1 SCGANRAQAVRDC
14 VESADG
20 TDRVGRALS
29 PRSRVSFR
37 LYLITDRHVVK
48 GGDLVAACEAALS
61 AAPPGT
67 VALQLRE
74 KDLPARELYEL
85 ALRLRGIC
93 TRAGAPLIVNDR
105 VDVAIAADAD
115 GVHLP
120 FDSIGVS
127 MARKLL
133 GTRQIIG
140 VSSHSPPDVAGA
152 AREGADFAV
161 FGPIFDPMSKLATGP
176 AWGAS
181 GLKAACAAGAIPV
194 FALGGMTPERTRELF
209 ASLDPTARPAGVA
222 SIGAIFGAASPALAT
237 SAMLSALEAS
247 KTRRR

>member
-1 SCGANRAQAVRDC
+1 
-14 VESADG
+14 
-20 TDRVGRALS
+20 LS
-29 PRSRVSFR
+29 PRPRVSFR

-48 GGDLVAACEAALS
+48 SGDLFSACEAALS
-61 AAPPGT
+61 AAPPGA

-74 KDLPARELYEL
+74 KDLPARELYQL
-85 ALRLRGIC
+85 ALRLREIC

-127 MARKLL
+127 MARKLVGPDRL
-133 GTRQIIG
+133 IG

-161 FGPIFDPMSKLATGP
+161 FGPIFDPLSKPAAGP

-181 GLKAACAAGAIPV
+181 GLKAACGAGAIPV
-194 FALGGMTPERTRELF
+194 FALGGITPDRARELF
-209 ASLDPTARPAGVA
+209 TSSDTAARPAGVA
-222 SIGAIFGAASPALAT
+222 SIGAVFAADSPAIAT
-237 SAMLSALEAS
+237 SAMLSAM
-247 KTRRR
+247 RRSISWRRG

>member
-1 SCGANRAQAVRDC
+1 VRTSKKNDR
-14 VESADG
+14 
-20 TDRVGRALS
+20 RVG
-29 PRSRVSFR
+29 FR

-48 GGDLVAACEAALS
+48 SGDLISACEAALS

-74 KDLPARELYEL
+74 KDLPARELYEM
-85 ALRLRGIC
+85 ALRLREIC
-93 TRAGAPLIVNDR
+93 TRAGALLIVNDR
-105 VDVAIAADAD
+105 VDVAIAANAD

-133 GTRQIIG
+133 GPERLIG
-140 VSSHSPPDVAGA
+140 VSSHSPPDVSGA
-152 AREGADFAV
+152 ARESADFAV
-161 FGPIFDPMSKLATGP
+161 FGPVFDPLSKPATGP

-181 GLKAACAAGAIPV
+181 GLKAACIAGAIPV

-209 ASLDPTARPAGVA
+209 ASIDTTARPAGVA
-222 SIGAIFGAASPALAT
+222 SIGAIFAADSPAR
-237 SAMLSALEAS
+237 AMEEMLRALNAS
-247 KTRRR
+247 STRRQ

>member
-1 SCGANRAQAVRDC
+1 MGKSSRP
-14 VESADG
+14 
-20 TDRVGRALS
+20 RVG
-29 PRSRVSFR
+29 FR
-37 LYLITDRHVVK
+37 LYFITDRHVVK
-48 GGDLVAACEAALS
+48 GGDLISACEAALA
-61 AAPPGT
+61 AAPPGA

-85 ALRLRGIC
+85 ALRLREIC
-93 TRAGAPLIVNDR
+93 TRAGAPLVVNDR

-133 GTRQIIG
+133 GPSRLIG

-152 AREGADFAV
+152 EREGADFAV
-161 FGPIFDPMSKLATGP
+161 FGPVFDPLSKPAAGP

-181 GLKAACAAGAIPV
+181 GLRAACGAGAIPV
-194 FALGGMTPERTRELF
+194 FALGGITPDRARELL
-209 ASLDPTARPAGVA
+209 ASPDPAARPAGVA
-222 SIGAIFGAASPALAT
+222 SIGAIFGADSPALAIM
-237 SAMLSALEAS
+237 AMLSAIDAS
-247 KTRRR
+247 RQ

>member
-1 SCGANRAQAVRDC
+1 
-14 VESADG
+14 
-20 TDRVGRALS
+20 LS
-29 PRSRVSFR
+29 PRPRVSFR

-48 GGDLVAACEAALS
+48 DGDLIAACEAALTTACE

-85 ALRLRGIC
+85 ALRLRKIC

-105 VDVAIAADAD
+105 VDVAIGADAD
-115 GVHLP
+115 GIHLP

-133 GTRQIIG
+133 GRDRLIG

-161 FGPIFDPMSKLATGP
+161 FGPVFDPLSKPATGP

-181 GLKAACAAGAIPV
+181 GLNAACGAGAIPV
-194 FALGGMTPERTRELF
+194 FALGGITPDRTRELI
-209 ASLDPTARPAGVA
+209 AAADPAARPAGVA
-222 SIGAIFGAASPALAT
+222 SIGAIFAADSPALAT
-237 SAMLSALEAS
+237 AAMLSALDAS
-247 KTRRR
+247 WTRRQ

>member
-1 SCGANRAQAVRDC
+1 LAS
-14 VESADG
+14 
-20 TDRVGRALS
+20 S
-29 PRSRVSFR
+29 PRPRVSFR

-48 GGDLVAACEAALS
+48 SGDLIAACQAALS

-74 KDLPARELYEL
+74 KDLPARDLYEL
-85 ALRLRGIC
+85 ALRLREIC
-93 TRAGAPLIVNDR
+93 RRAGALLIVNDR
-105 VDVAIAADAD
+105 VDVAIAANAD

-133 GTRQIIG
+133 APEKLIG

-161 FGPIFDPMSKLATGP
+161 FGPIFDPLSKPAAGP
-176 AWGAS
+176 AWGAT
-181 GLKAACAAGAIPV
+181 GLEAACRAGSIPV
-194 FALGGMTPERTRELF
+194 FALGGITPERARELF
-209 ASLDPTARPAGVA
+209 VSAGPAGVA
-222 SIGAIFGAASPALAT
+222 SIGAIFAADSPAEA
-237 SAMLSALEAS
+237 SAAMLSAIDPTLIRS
-247 KTRRR
+247 R

>member
-1 SCGANRAQAVRDC
+1 MSSRP
-14 VESADG
+14 
-20 TDRVGRALS
+20 RVN
-29 PRSRVSFR
+29 FR
-37 LYLITDRHVVK
+37 LYLITDRRVVK
-48 GGDLVAACEAALS
+48 SDDLISACEAALT
-61 AAPPGT
+61 AAPPGAL
-67 VALQLRE
+67 ALQLRE

-85 ALRLRGIC
+85 ALRLREIC

-105 VDVAIAADAD
+105 VDVAMASNAD

-133 GTRQIIG
+133 GPTRLIG

-161 FGPIFDPMSKLATGP
+161 FGPIFDPLSKPATRP

-181 GLKAACAAGAIPV
+181 GLEAACRAGAIPV
-194 FALGGMTPERTRELF
+194 FALGGITPNRARDLF
-209 ASLDPTARPAGVA
+209 TSSNPTAQPAGVA
-222 SIGAIFGAASPALAT
+222 SIGAIFAADSPALAT
-237 SAMLSALEAS
+237 AAMLSALDAS
-247 KTRRR
+247 STRRQ

>member
-1 SCGANRAQAVRDC
+1 LAVSSRP
-14 VESADG
+14 
-20 TDRVGRALS
+20 RVR
-29 PRSRVSFR
+29 FR
-37 LYLITDRHVVK
+37 LYLITDRHLVK
-48 GGDLVAACEAALS
+48 SGDLISACEAALS
-61 AAPPGT
+61 AAPPGA

-74 KDLPARELYEL
+74 KNLPAREVYEL
-85 ALRLRGIC
+85 ARRLREIC
-93 TRAGAPLIVNDR
+93 TRAGAPRIVNDR

-133 GTRQIIG
+133 GAARLIG

-161 FGPIFDPMSKLATGP
+161 FGPVFDPLSKPAAGP

-181 GLKAACAAGAIPV
+181 GLRAACGAGSIPV
-194 FALGGMTPERTRELF
+194 FALGGMTPERAQELF
-209 ASLDPTARPAGVA
+209 SSSDPAARPTGVA
-222 SIGAIFGAASPALAT
+222 SIGAIFAADSPARAT
-237 SAMLSALEAS
+237 AAMLSAMDAPR
-247 KTRRR
+247 TRRR

>member
-1 SCGANRAQAVRDC
+1 MHASVTMTGKRKKVR
-14 VESADG
+14 V
-20 TDRVGRALS
+20 R
-29 PRSRVSFR
+29 FR
-37 LYLITDRHVVK
+37 LYLITDRRLVK
-48 GGDLVAACEAALS
+48 GGDLVAACEAALGS
-61 AAPPGT
+61 APRGA

-85 ALRLRGIC
+85 ARRLREIC
-93 TRAGAPLIVNDR
+93 TRTGAPLLVNDR
-105 VDVAIAADAD
+105 IDVAIAADAD

-120 FDSIGVS
+120 FDSIGVG

-133 GTRQIIG
+133 GAERLIG

-161 FGPIFDPMSKLATGP
+161 FGPVFDPISKPAAGP

-194 FALGGMTPERTRELF
+194 FALGGMTVERTRELF
-209 ASLDPTARPAGVA
+209 VASDPAAPAGVA
-222 SIGAIFGAASPALAT
+222 SIGAIFGAASPPAAT
-237 SAMLSALEAS
+237 AAMLSAIDELRS
-247 KTRRR
+247 RTRQQ